1 MIIHHFV
8 KNSLYLSS
16 KGAYYG
22 KIKNFTTNIYLIL
35 GERKT
40 KMECKPWKK
49 EKENK
54 RKRNSR

>member
-16 KGAYYG
+16 KVAYYG
-22 KIKNFTTNIYLIL
+22 KNKNFTTNIYLIL

-40 KMECKPWKK
+40 KNGVQAWKK